1 MEQEFFKKSYLN
13 APSSLLPTLLKPLL
27 DYLLDLE
34 EGTAPSPPFQMLF
47 ENISELSFLKREE
60 GGPSCL
66 FISCIIIQV
75 LRILKEDIR
84 KERRKNILSFFLRTI
99 KTKMEDSPSE
109 IYFIVENL
117 KELSFFSMSDEDD
130 RNIFKTFLEMEG
142 LLEKEPFIGK
152 YIEDLGR
159 EVLSRDDFE
168 VNVRVMEILIE
179 KKNWKNLFGVVMK
192 IFEGVNQKIK
202 QKFSCFL
209 GSLLKDRRKN
219 VVINGIE
226 VNHLQ
231 IYKAIYQTFK
241 INMEMIDDL
250 LPFLEQQLND
260 DKMNEKNK
268 LLLIDLVARIFSF
281 KKSKVSIMRQKLFK
295 DFIDLFKNRKLVK
308 YRYDI
313 LKSYLKYLRRFCAV
327 HRYLENY
334 YSKENQTMLSNL
346 NLIEQTITDFAL
358 NTEKEGLDLKIS
370 IISNIGIEVL
380 TDPDFM
386 TQKNLKRL
394 FEGIQSDI
402 NLDLKCEIIKCFSS
416 IFQKHFSKY
425 AAVSYESKKNLGSFH
440 MIDRSVFLD
449 AGMENMKRFSWILEC
464 FFLMTAKAQNNDMI
478 LYIRFFNTLFPV
490 NLFHITIIVIHL
502 NSNRKIR
509 KHFYLPPSL
518 NNY

>member
-13 APSSLLPTLLKPLL
+13 APSSLLPSLLKPLL

-34 EGTAPSPPFQMLF
+34 EGIPPSPPFQMLF
-47 ENISELSFLKREE
+47 ENISETSFLKREE

-66 FISCIIIQV
+66 FISCIIIQI
-75 LRILKEDIR
+75 LRILKEEIR
-84 KERRKNILSFFLRTI
+84 KDRRKNILAFFLKTI
-99 KTKMEDSPSE
+99 KTKMNDSPSE

-117 KELSFFSMSDEDD
+117 KELNFFAISEEED
-130 RNIFKTFLEMEG
+130 RNIFKIFLEMEG

-159 EVLSRDDFE
+159 EVLSRDEFE
-168 VNVRVMEILIE
+168 INVRVMEVLIE
-179 KKNWKNLFGVVMK
+179 KKNWKNLFGVITK
-192 IFEGVNQKIK
+192 IFEGINQKMK
-202 QKFSCFL
+202 QKFSSFL

-250 LPFLEQQLND
+250 LPYLEQQLND

-295 DFIDLFKNRKLVK
+295 DFIDLFKNRKLIK

-313 LKSYLKYLRRFCAV
+313 LKSYFKYLKRFSTV

-346 NLIEQTITDFAL
+346 LLIEQTITDFAL
-358 NTEKEGLDLKIS
+358 NSEKEGLDLKIS
-370 IISNIGIEVL
+370 IIMNIGMGVL
-380 TDPDFM
+380 DDPDFF

-394 FEGIQSDI
+394 FEGIQSEI

-416 IFQKHFSKY
+416 IFQKYFFSY
-425 AAVSYESKKNLGSFH
+425 AAVSYESKKNSENFQ
-440 MIDRSVFLD
+440 MIDRSIFFD
-449 AGMENMKRFSWILEC
+449 NGMENMKKFSWILES
-464 FFLMTAKAQNNDMI
+464 FFLMSSKAQNNDMI
-478 LYIRFFNTLFPV
+478 LYIRFFNSLFPV
-490 NLFHITIIVIHL
+490 HLFRITFFIIL
-502 NSNRKIR
+502 FK
-509 KHFYLPPSL
+509 
-518 NNY
+518 